1 MLRKLKN
8 DMKIWNITDAAGIPL
23 NNMSMSFD
31 RLPSALPWIEPS
43 INCLH
48 QESVVSLMVG
58 NAECAILSICALLE
72 HTLRLAVINKEECGL
87 IRSESI
93 SKIDQFGSLSA
104 VIDIAAGLDIF
115 VGCDES
121 WWRAI
126 SKNIRNK
133 SAHYLL
139 PTIMKNCAT
148 EPKLKHYISEYELPE
163 NNNKEYY
170 DKYIALKIFETAN
183 PKVIDKLRFVL
194 KYIADENHPLCEP
207 YVKHSS
213 TAKYSLFYEL
223 RIKAAKEMV
232 RVIFYLSNNDIVLL
246 YSFCKQDK
254 RDTDR
259 CLKAAY
265 RMFESGVFTKSEV
278 CI

>member
-1 MLRKLKN
+1 
-8 DMKIWNITDAAGIPL
+8 MKIWNITDAAGVLL

-104 VIDIAAGLDIF
+104 VIDVAAGLDIF

-148 EPKLKHYISEYELPE
+148 EPKLKHYVSEYELPE

-170 DKYIALKIFETAN
+170 DKYIIDWGSFYHRTGWNIALNLVNDATEQ
-183 PKVIDKLRFVL
+183 
-194 KYIADENHPLCEP
+194 
-207 YVKHSS
+207 
-213 TAKYSLFYEL
+213 L
-223 RIKAAKEMV
+223 RILIGNTNWNGDTSWWISQKEN
-232 RVIFYLSNNDIVLL
+232 YE
-246 YSFCKQDK
+246 SFFSYDWTIDNVK
-254 RDTDR
+254 
-259 CLKAAY
+259 
-265 RMFESGVFTKSEV
+265 ESFKKSYKEW
-278 CI
+278 